1 MIHAWQKL
9 FLKFKK
15 LELHIDEE
23 IHKNVKNQVQNL
35 IKKEA
40 S

>member
-23 IHKNVKNQVQNL
+23 IYKKVKNLVQNL

-40 S
+40 